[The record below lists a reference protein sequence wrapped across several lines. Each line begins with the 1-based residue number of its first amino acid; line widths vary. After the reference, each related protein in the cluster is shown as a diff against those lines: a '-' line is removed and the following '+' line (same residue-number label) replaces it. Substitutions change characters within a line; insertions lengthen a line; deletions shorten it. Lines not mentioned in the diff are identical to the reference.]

1 MKRITT
7 LLILAVS
14 LWNLA
19 CSQKSE
25 TIRLIVRGDDM
36 GFSHA
41 ANEAIIECYKKG
53 IMTSVEIMPVTP
65 WFPEVVKLCN
75 ENPNLDVGIHLALT
89 SEWSNLKWRPLTNA
103 PSISDDDGYFYPM
116 IWPNNNYGE
125 SQALKPQEWKIEE
138 IEKEIRAQI
147 ELSVKHIP
155 RISHISGHMG
165 FTGMDPK
172 VGEVVKK
179 LAKEYDIDI
188 DPDDYG
194 VKRMRFVGPKDTP
207 ENKINSFIK
216 GLEELEPGNTYLFVE
231 HPGYDTPE
239 LQAVNHTG
247 YEDVAQDRFG
257 VTQMWTDERVKAA
270 VKKLNIELIDYR
282 DLVGE

>member
-41 ANEAIIECYKKG
+41 ANEAIIECYKNG

-103 PSISDDDGYFYPM
+103 PSISDEDGYFYPM

-247 YEDVAQDRFG
+247 YDDVAKDRFG